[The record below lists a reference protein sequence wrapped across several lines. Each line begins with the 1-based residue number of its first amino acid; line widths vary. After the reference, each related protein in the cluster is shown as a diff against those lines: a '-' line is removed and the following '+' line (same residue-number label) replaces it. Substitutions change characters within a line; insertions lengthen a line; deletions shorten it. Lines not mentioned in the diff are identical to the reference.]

1 MAVTNLASLAP
12 LPISQSSANRSTSTS
27 SASAASV
34 TTASIDAANA
44 NTATTSTSNGSGS
57 NGSGNTGTNSSST
70 ASSSQSGTA
79 SSTASE
85 DSSLSFGDFIDLINP
100 LQHIPIVSSIYRA
113 VTGDQIS
120 DPMRILGGAL
130 YGGVI
135 GFAANLAYTV
145 VDEASG
151 GHLEERAMASLGIGE
166 APAEDG
172 TDTAVASTEQQDPA
186 ASQQSAAPVDPDSAP
201 RITIPA
207 PPLPTVG
214 NSMAA
219 GVNSS
224 PLGAAMTPVLPV
236 NGGSSEDVQD
246 VFSRLAADIHSGAY
260 VGGASNLN
268 PHDATRTITEANT
281 DPADMT
287 SGSSIWSMDPGAAA
301 RALQEADAARQQK
314 TRDSAMAVAKTQQ
327 GKTVEAAQATG
338 AVSSDIGTAHALT
351 PPPDMATAMM
361 QGLDKYDAMLRARK
375 AMASPPG
382 QLANQTS

>member
-1 MAVTNLASLAP
+1 MAVTNLASLTP

-44 NTATTSTSNGSGS
+44 NTASTTTSSG
-57 NGSGNTGTNSSST
+57 
-70 ASSSQSGTA
+70 SSSQSDTT
-79 SSTASE
+79 SSSASE
-85 DSSLSFGDFIDLINP
+85 ESSLSFGDVIDLINP

-113 VTGDQIS
+113 LTGDQIS

-130 YGGVI
+130 YGGVV

-151 GHLEERAMASLGIGE
+151 GHLEEKAMASLGIGE
-166 APAEDG
+166 EPAEESA
-172 TDTAVASTEQQDPA
+172 DTAVASTEQHDPT
-186 ASQQSAAPVDPDSAP
+186 ASQQSAAPVSPDSGP

-214 NSMAA
+214 NNMAA

-246 VFSRLAADIHSGAY
+246 VFARLAADIHSGAY

-314 TRDSAMAVAKTQQ
+314 TRDSAMAAARAGQ
-327 GKTVEAAQATG
+327 GKHAEAAQASE
-338 AVSSDIGTAHALT
+338 AVSSDIGTAQALT
-351 PPPDMATAMM
+351 PPPDMAAAMM